1 MSTPVSV
8 VPRSPGSR
16 GRARRIAADLGLPE
30 ASAIPTT
37 ADQIALV
44 VDDAQVWLQ
53 LGGKEA
59 PGPVA
64 VDFAS
69 AAMRHRRQA
78 GHNEAIGRAVGVKAG
93 VRPEVVDA
101 TAGLGRDAFVL
112 ADLGCRVVLCERSPV
127 LAWLLADAID
137 RGRISR
143 HESVREAC
151 ARMVLLPGDC
161 RAQSFPV
168 GQVIYLDPMFTE
180 RNTRAAV
187 KKDLALLQALHQ
199 DGGAA
204 DSDLLDWALALSPA
218 RVVVKRPAKA
228 PPLEGRTP
236 GFSIPGKTVRF
247 DVIVP

>member
-8 VPRSPGSR
+8 VPSCPSAR
-16 GRARRIAADLGLPE
+16 GRAHRIAVDLGLPE
-30 ASAIPTT
+30 AGAVPSSPDA
-37 ADQIALV
+37 IALM
-44 VDDAQVWLQ
+44 VDDVAAWLQ
-53 LGGKEA
+53 LGGRDA

-78 GHNEAIGRAVGVKAG
+78 GHNEAIGRAVGVKGA
-93 VRPEVVDA
+93 VRPDVVDA

-112 ADLGCRVVLCERSPV
+112 ADLGCRVTLCERSQV
-127 LAWLLADAID
+127 LAWLLEDAID

-143 HESVREAC
+143 HDSVRDAC
-151 ARMVLLPGDC
+151 ARMTLLAGDC
-161 RAQSFPV
+161 RERDFPA
-168 GQVIYLDPMFTE
+168 GRVIYLDPMFSE

-199 DGGAA
+199 DSAA
-204 DSDLLDWALALSPA
+204 DGDLLEWALGCSPA

-228 PPLEGRTP
+228 PPLEGRAP